1 MDIIGISGKCVGF
14 EIERIFSEEN
24 LILKRLIVGITGASA
39 GIYGVRLLEI
49 LTKHEDIEV
58 HLTISASGA
67 RALSEELQI
76 EVNLDNFKLESL
88 IGTSSPRVVYHHESD
103 IGASIASGSFRT
115 EGMIVVPCSMGSIA
129 SIAGGISRNL
139 IQRAADVC
147 IKENRKLV
155 LVPRETPLSSIHLE
169 NMLKLS
175 RMGVCVLP
183 AMPGCYH
190 FPKTVDDMFN
200 FVVTK
205 ILDQFDIDA
214 KLIQRWQE

>member
-1 MDIIGISGKCVGF
+1 M
-14 EIERIFSEEN
+14 
-24 LILKRLIVGITGASA
+24 KRLIVGITGASA
-39 GIYGVRLLEI
+39 GVYAVRLLEV
-49 LTKHEDIEV
+49 LTQHEDIEV

-76 EVNLDNFKLESL
+76 EIDLSNFELKSL
-88 IGTSSPRVVYHHESD
+88 IGISSPRVIYHHESD
-103 IGASIASGSFRT
+103 IAAPIASGSFRT
-115 EGMIVVPCSMGSIA
+115 EGMIVVPCSMGSLA

-147 IKENRKLV
+147 IKERRKLV

-175 RMGVCVLP
+175 RMGVCLLP
-183 AMPGCYH
+183 AMPGFYH
-190 FPKTVDDMFN
+190 FPKNVDDLLN

-205 ILDQFDIDA
+205 ILDQFGIDT
-214 KLIQRWQE
+214 KLIQRWKE

>member
-1 MDIIGISGKCVGF
+1 M
-14 EIERIFSEEN
+14 
-24 LILKRLIVGITGASA
+24 KRLIVGITGASA
-39 GIYGVRLLEI
+39 GIYGVRLLEV
-49 LTKHEDIEV
+49 LTQHEDIEV
-58 HLTISASGA
+58 HLTISSSGA

-76 EVNLDNFKLESL
+76 EIDLDNFKLESL
-88 IGTSSPRVVYHHESD
+88 IGIPSPRVIYHHESD

-129 SIAGGISRNL
+129 SIAAGISRNL

-183 AMPGCYH
+183 AMPGLYH

-205 ILDQFDIDA
+205 ILDQFGIDT
-214 KLIQRWQE
+214 KLIQRWKE